1 MSNSTEASLNAASKE
16 DQLKIFISHSSD
28 DKKYADLIE
37 ELLLRLGFKKTEIF
51 YSSGTNYSEKVHP
64 SEDIFN
70 RLINEIDVGD
80 HFIFL
85 LSNSFY
91 QSAACTAEVGGVW
104 LKEHENKKDGR
115 KRVDNSNGENNN
127 PSEEVEVCKSIYSIF
142 CVPEFSSSEIQQPL
156 NRDLKAVMFNE
167 EGLNLWVKEI
177 ICPLLKSKKRKIA
190 CNCSDIIKD
199 VVGKYEKTKDKYGII
214 KIQGSSFHCQPVDNR
229 LIRSIF
235 TASDSE
241 VFICD
246 SDLRWLLK
254 NNLLKVIKTE
264 LESRE
269 NFQNYL
275 MLYSPE
281 NPIFRSPSLR
291 ENTQKIQIILNSMR
305 KLLNFSKKNSG
316 ISERIHIRL
325 NTTEPLLLNGFAKD
339 MGIESIGEVP
349 RTAEIYSTTHLYSED
364 MRNNPVLKIT
374 RKYSKDNFT
383 LYKRYFQDMWM
394 REDALSWRDLQIE
407 YEQLLFA
414 HNSNLSGGNLI
425 SSYRGT
431 SSRNFIFNTEYVSDY
446 ERMFHYDDVRLL
458 NRYEYMEQF
467 RNILGIWEKEKR
479 KLRADE
485 QIVFLFERIILGS
498 AFNPSLKDDAYYH
511 FFEDI
516 QMGESSE
523 SSSDEEYLQQILKT
537 VNEYSCL
544 STSNIAKTPFQY
556 IRIINSL
563 KDNMGKAKISL
574 DGTTKE
580 ELSVIIPIVSRNY
593 LGLSFYQTASLLHKD
608 DNLKFE
614 DDIRRS
620 IPEFDSVFDS
630 KDRHAEMSKD
640 DCVNYLLECAIQ
652 QYEIIL
658 KTLDEVAESS
668 VVCDVLGSYVYFN
681 LGRAYGFLLENCC
694 MVPRKRRKGSRYSI
708 LRGFKRRK
716 LVTRYKLKI
725 YDSYSNAIKKRK
737 EVSQHNSLPV
747 SLRHYFSLETLYAML
762 DYTGRMK
769 IDEDKKPRCREI
781 RELWEE
787 VVKQP
792 FEDVKLF
799 ETVKVKYEEYEM
811 RRMG

>member
-1 MSNSTEASLNAASKE
+1 MSNFIGGSVDSMPKKK
-16 DQLKIFISHSSD
+16 KIFISHSSD
-28 DKKYADLIE
+28 DKKYSDLIE

-51 YSSGTNYSEKVHP
+51 YSSGTNYAEKVHP
-64 SEDIFN
+64 SEDIFE
-70 RLINEIDVGD
+70 RLINEIDGGD

-104 LKEHENKKDGR
+104 LKEHEMKKDGVAGLKKHGKKGGVFPR
-115 KRVDNSNGENNN
+115 PKT
-127 PSEEVEVCKSIYSIF
+127 KSLYSIF

-167 EGLNLWVKEI
+167 EGLRLWITEI
-177 ICPLLKSKKRKIA
+177 IDPLLGPKRKLP
-190 CNCSDIIKD
+190 CNYLDIIKD

-254 NNLLKVIKTE
+254 NNLLNVIKTE

-269 NFQNYL
+269 NFHIYL

-339 MGIESIGEVP
+339 MGIESIVEVP
-349 RTAEIYSTTHLYSED
+349 RGAEIYSTTHLYSED

-425 SSYRGT
+425 SSYRGK

-458 NRYEYMEQF
+458 NRYEYLEQF

-516 QMGESSE
+516 QMGESFE

-544 STSNIAKTPFQY
+544 STSNIAKTPLQY

-694 MVPRKRRKGSRYSI
+694 MVPRKHRKGSRYSI

-799 ETVKVKYEEYEM
+799 ETVKVKYRFVM
-811 RRMG
+811 TSS

>member
-1 MSNSTEASLNAASKE
+1 
-16 DQLKIFISHSSD
+16 
-28 DKKYADLIE
+28 
-37 ELLLRLGFKKTEIF
+37 
-51 YSSGTNYSEKVHP
+51 
-64 SEDIFN
+64 
-70 RLINEIDVGD
+70 
-80 HFIFL
+80 
-85 LSNSFY
+85 
-91 QSAACTAEVGGVW
+91 
-104 LKEHENKKDGR
+104 
-115 KRVDNSNGENNN
+115 
-127 PSEEVEVCKSIYSIF
+127 
-142 CVPEFSSSEIQQPL
+142 
-156 NRDLKAVMFNE
+156 
-167 EGLNLWVKEI
+167 
-177 ICPLLKSKKRKIA
+177 
-190 CNCSDIIKD
+190 
-199 VVGKYEKTKDKYGII
+199 
-214 KIQGSSFHCQPVDNR
+214 
-229 LIRSIF
+229 
-235 TASDSE
+235 
-241 VFICD
+241 
-246 SDLRWLLK
+246 
-254 NNLLKVIKTE
+254 
-264 LESRE
+264 
-269 NFQNYL
+269 
-275 MLYSPE
+275 
-281 NPIFRSPSLR
+281 
-291 ENTQKIQIILNSMR
+291 
-305 KLLNFSKKNSG
+305 
-316 ISERIHIRL
+316 
-325 NTTEPLLLNGFAKD
+325 
-339 MGIESIGEVP
+339 
-349 RTAEIYSTTHLYSED
+349 
-364 MRNNPVLKIT
+364 
-374 RKYSKDNFT
+374 
-383 LYKRYFQDMWM
+383 M

-407 YEQLLFA
+407 YEHLLFA

-425 SSYRGT
+425 SSYRGK
-431 SSRNFIFNTEYVSDY
+431 SSRNIIFNTEYVSDY

-458 NRYEYMEQF
+458 NRYEYLEQF
-467 RNILGIWEKEKR
+467 KNILRIWEKEKR

-498 AFNPSLKDDAYYH
+498 AFNPSLKNDAYYH

-516 QMGESSE
+516 QMGESFE

-544 STSNIAKTPFQY
+544 STSNIAKTPHQY

-563 KDNMGKAKISL
+563 KDNMGKAKISF

-620 IPEFDSVFDS
+620 IPEFDSIFDS

>member
-1 MSNSTEASLNAASKE
+1 ME
-16 DQLKIFISHSSD
+16 IIS
-28 DKKYADLIE
+28 Y
-37 ELLLRLGFKKTEIF
+37 
-51 YSSGTNYSEKVHP
+51 
-64 SEDIFN
+64 
-70 RLINEIDVGD
+70 
-80 HFIFL
+80 FL

-91 QSAACTAEVGGVW
+91 QSAACNAEVGAVW
-104 LKEHENKKDGR
+104 LKEHEMKKDDSECPRDG
-115 KRVDNSNGENNN
+115 DANENRTK
-127 PSEEVEVCKSIYSIF
+127 PKSLYSIF
-142 CVPEFSSSEIQQPL
+142 CVPGFSSSEIQQPL
-156 NRDLKAVMFNE
+156 NRDLKTVGFDE
-167 EGLNLWVKEI
+167 ECLKLWVEEI
-177 ICPLLKSKKRKIA
+177 IKPLLGSERKLS
-190 CNCSDIIKD
+190 CNYLDIVKD
-199 VVGKYEKTKDKYGII
+199 VVEEFQKTKDKYGII
-214 KIQGSSFHCQPVDNR
+214 KIQGSSFHCQPVDNQ
-229 LIRSIF
+229 LIYSIF

-246 SDLRWLLK
+246 SDLRWLLE
-254 NNLLKVIKTE
+254 NNLLEVIKNE
-264 LESRE
+264 LENRE
-269 NFQNYL
+269 NFHIYL

-281 NPIFRSPSLR
+281 NPTFRSPSIR
-291 ENTQKIQIILNSMR
+291 ENTQKIQIILNSLR
-305 KLLNFSKKNSG
+305 ELLRFSEENTD
-316 ISERIHIRL
+316 ISKRIHIRL
-325 NTTEPLLLNGFAKD
+325 NATGPLLLNGFAKD
-339 MGIESIGEVP
+339 IGIESIGEVP
-349 RTAEIYSTTHLYSED
+349 RSAEIYSTTHLYSED

-374 RKYSKDNFT
+374 RKYAKDNFT

-425 SSYRGT
+425 SSYRVK

-446 ERMFHYDDVRLL
+446 GRMFHYDDVRLL
-458 NRYEYMEQF
+458 NRYEYLEQF

-479 KLRADE
+479 IRRADE
-485 QIVFLFERIILGS
+485 QIIFLFERIILGS
-498 AFNPSLKDDAYYH
+498 AFNPSLKNDAYYH

-516 QMGESSE
+516 QRGESFE

-544 STSNIAKTPFQY
+544 STSNIAKTPLQY

-563 KDNMGKAKISL
+563 KDNMGKAKISF
-574 DGTTKE
+574 DGRTME

-614 DDIRRS
+614 DDIRRI

-658 KTLDEVAESS
+658 KTLDKVTESS

-681 LGRAYGFLLENCC
+681 LGRAYGFLFENCC
-694 MVPRKRRKGSRYSI
+694 MVPRKRRRGSRYGI

-737 EVSQHNSLPV
+737 EVSQNNSLPV

-769 IDEDKKPRCREI
+769 IDDDKKPRCREI
-781 RELWEE
+781 RELWED

-799 ETVKVKYEEYEM
+799 ETVKMKYEEDFPLFILLLIFIIHIISVSNLCHFVCLNKRSCCRTVE
-811 RRMG
+811 